1 MLVLHARGDSLLDC
15 PEYVLGRGAL
25 RVVRAVLCV
34 VRHVHSGARF
44 VDLEQGYGVKEAP
57 GGLCGLVA
65 RLFSK
70 FSPLRGPENARYAR
84 PAMRGAL
91 RARACYAPPGRRE
104 AAYLWSDPT
113 YETQLPSTPPRSATR
128 DSQSLLGKRVGVEMV
143 WYCGVP
149 A

>member
-1 MLVLHARGDSLLDC
+1 MLVLHARGDPLLDC

-25 RVVRAVLCV
+25 RVVRAVLGM

-65 RLFSK
+65 CLLSG
-70 FSPLRGPENARYAR
+70 RGR
-84 PAMRGAL
+84 
-91 RARACYAPPGRRE
+91 
-104 AAYLWSDPT
+104 
-113 YETQLPSTPPRSATR
+113 
-128 DSQSLLGKRVGVEMV
+128 LLGPGAK
-143 WYCGVP
+143 